1 MKAKTKTT
9 ENSGRGNSNTQEA
22 PPMHF
27 DSRFNH
33 ARFTPPPENLF

>member
-1 MKAKTKTT
+1 MKVDRKTT
-9 ENSGRGNSNTQEA
+9 KPVGRGKSNTQKA

-33 ARFTPPPENLF
+33 ARFAPPPENLF